1 MKLINYLDQ
10 SLIVVGV
17 KADDK
22 AGLLALLAR
31 RLADRYPDVSL
42 DELRRKLTEREV
54 AGSTGIGYGVAVPHA
69 TVDGL
74 PQTVCLLAL
83 TAKGIDFDA
92 IDHSP
97 VRMVF
102 LLVSPPGETGLHI
115 KLLARIAR
123 LIKSGEI
130 LKAASQSMGSKEIYD
145 LIAREDARHVE

>member
-10 SLIVVGV
+10 NLIFVGV

-31 RLADRYPDVSL
+31 RVADRYPDVSP
-42 DELRRKLTEREV
+42 DELRRKLIEREQ
-54 AGSTGIGYGVAVPHA
+54 AGSTGIGFGVAVPHA
-69 TVDGL
+69 TVEGL
-74 PQTVCLLAL
+74 PQTVCMLACTTEGL
-83 TAKGIDFDA
+83 DFDA
-92 IDHSP
+92 IDHRP

-123 LIKSGEI
+123 LIKSGGI
-130 LKAASQSMGSKEIYD
+130 LKAASPSMPPKEVYE
-145 LIAREDARHVE
+145 LIAREDTRHVE

>member
-1 MKLINYLDQ
+1 MKLSHFLDQ
-10 SLIVVGV
+10 DLVLTGL

-22 AGLLALLAR
+22 SGLLALLADR
-31 RLADRYPDVSL
+31 VAERYPNVSP
-42 DELRRKLTEREV
+42 DELRRKLIEREE

-74 PQTVCLLAL
+74 PQTVCLLAC

>member
-1 MKLINYLDQ
+1 MKLTDYLRQDQ
-10 SLIVVGV
+10 IFVGV
-17 KADDK
+17 QAENKD
-22 AGLLALLAR
+22 GLLDMLAR
-31 RLADRYPDVSL
+31 QVADRFPDVNPK
-42 DELRRKLTEREV
+42 ELQRKLTEREV

-74 PQTVCLLAL
+74 PQTVCLLAI
-83 TAKGIDFDA
+83 TAKGIDFEA
-92 IDHSP
+92 IDQGL